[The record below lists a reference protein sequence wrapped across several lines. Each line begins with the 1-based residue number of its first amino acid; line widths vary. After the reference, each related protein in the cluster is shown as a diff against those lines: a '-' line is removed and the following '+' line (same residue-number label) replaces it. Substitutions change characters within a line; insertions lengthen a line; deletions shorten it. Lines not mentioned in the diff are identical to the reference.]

1 MELTSIISM
10 VVGFVP
16 AAVYVATVATI
27 MFVYLSQIV
36 AGKIE
41 SALEV
46 KTGKQL
52 GFFDHKRIWL
62 TVFWAVVMT
71 AVLVLGEFITWQQSL
86 LYVLVIMGLSGI
98 LYNGVLKNFV
108 KV

>member
-16 AAVYVATVATI
+16 AAVYVATIATI
-27 MFVYLSQIV
+27 MFVYLSQVV

-41 SALEV
+41 AVLEA

-52 GFFDHKRIWL
+52 RVFDHKRIWL

-71 AVLVLGEFITWQQSL
+71 VVLVLGGFITWQQSL
-86 LYVLVIMGLSGI
+86 LYVLVIMGLSGVM
-98 LYNGVLKNFV
+98 YNGFLKKIV
-108 KV
+108 QV

>member
-1 MELTSIISM
+1 MEIASVVSM
-10 VVGFVP
+10 LLGFIP
-16 AAVYVATVATI
+16 PAVYVATIATI
-27 MFVYLSQIV
+27 VFVYLTQFV
-36 AGKIE
+36 VGRIE
-41 SALEV
+41 ARLEE
-46 KTGKQL
+46 KNGRQYK
-52 GFFDHKRIWL
+52 FFDHKRIWL

>member
-27 MFVYLSQIV
+27 VFVYLSQIV

-41 SALEV
+41 AALEA
-46 KTGKQL
+46 KTGRQL
-52 GFFDHKRIWL
+52 RIFDHKRVWL

-71 AVLVLGEFITWQQSL
+71 VVLVVGGFVSWRESL
-86 LYVLVIMGLSGI
+86 LYVLVIMGLSGL
-98 LYNGVLKNFV
+98 LYNGFLKRIV
-108 KV
+108 QV

>member
-1 MELTSIISM
+1 M

-16 AAVYVATVATI
+16 APVYVATMATI
-27 MFVYLSQIV
+27 VFVYLSQFV

-41 SALEV
+41 STLEA

-52 GFFDHKRIWL
+52 RIFDHKRIWL

-71 AVLVLGEFITWQQSL
+71 VVLVLGGFITWQQSL
-86 LYVLVIMGLSGI
+86 LYVLVIMGLSCI
-98 LYNGVLKNFV
+98 LYNGFLKKIGPV
-108 KV
+108 